1 MMKRII
7 TLLIIT
13 SMIGVVF
20 IQVVPINSSAGDDW
34 SGFYYLRRWR
44 PTHGQETGNGND
56 FGTLNTTPP
65 LEEEERHCTDWIQ
78 FYFDH
83 DGDYS
88 STQHLSSIYYHIWF
102 FSNNLINNKIG
113 YYFYYYAGHPESEL
127 EHFVNVNYSNAQ
139 GRNEPSGYALL
150 AKKHVVNEDILGEK
164 IYKMAIRLNTTGNE
178 PSIISNPKQTSFVI
192 LNLPDNDDLNSTGI
206 EGLGNDTDG
215 DGLTDWE
222 ELFIHYTNPKKED
235 TDNDGLDD
243 NEEILFGTDPNNWD
257 TDHDDLKD
265 STDPSPFDTR
275 YINKGDW
282 TIVLGTETPSDEGYI
297 MNGDINV
304 HGTLVLDSCNITMNC
319 TFDDQYSITVNSG
332 GTLIIKDSIIKSGNG
347 NYYFRITNNGN
358 LVMENA
364 SILCANKEIMVDANA
379 AAYIE
384 NSTIAGTCGEGGATY
399 GIYCKSSDILIG
411 NTTIKYK
418 WNGVYVRSTE
428 SISPIIK
435 NNIIEGANEGVYAVS
450 TGANPT
456 IMNNHFIYGGNGV
469 RLGETFG
476 DNPNPVIKN
485 NDFNDFRIGIISFSI
500 FAKASGNTL
509 WNCSQAGLSIKRGIE
524 FKDNIISS
532 ERYNFWSENYG
543 IICTGC
549 SPSINNTHINYARTG
564 IRIMDDANPKIN
576 DCIVTSSTIGVRC
589 RNNCHATITNTT
601 ISSSSSNAIYISSSC
616 TALLI
621 NTTFPT
627 YHVESA
633 SQMIV
638 KNYLHIKVVR
648 SNGLPL
654 QNTDVCVEDNDAVIY
669 ASFGYGGVDSRTD
682 SEGLCNWILVTDRMY
697 ISSNTAT
704 ENNTHVSVKYGNWEE
719 NRDVDMSSS
728 RMETFVYVPDSIP
741 PEIINVTTMPSPQEV
756 HGYVNISAE
765 VSDNIV
771 VYAVWMNIT
780 SPIGDNTGNFSMI
793 YDSSTDRYYKNQ
805 SYDSIGIYRFAIW
818 ANDTSDNW
826 NSSTGQF
833 TMQDTMPPIIEHTPI
848 ASALIN
854 SSIVIS
860 ASVTDNDGN
869 LTVTMYYKNVGDEY
883 FNSILMEKE
892 NGEVYSGTI
901 PPQFNT
907 GVVFYYI
914 DASDGTNTATHP
926 ATNAT
931 TQPHEITISQQS
943 DDAFN
948 WMLVFGMI
956 AVVVIIL
963 AILGIILLY
972 RRK

>member
-1 MMKRII
+1 MM
-7 TLLIIT
+7 
-13 SMIGVVF
+13 GAVF
-20 IQVVPINSSAGDDW
+20 IQIAPTNVKAEDDW

-88 STQHLSSIYYHIWF
+88 STRHLSSIYYHIWF

-127 EHFVNVNYSNAQ
+127 EHFVNVNFSNAQ

-150 AKKHVVNEDILGEK
+150 AKKHSVDEGILGEK

-192 LNLPDNDDLNSTGI
+192 LNLPDNDSLNSTGI
-206 EGLGNDTDG
+206 EGIGPDTDG
-215 DGLTDWE
+215 DGLTDWD
-222 ELFIHYTNPKKED
+222 ELFIYYTNPKEED
-235 TDNDGLDD
+235 TDDDGWTDHYEVNSSL
-243 NEEILFGTDPNNWD
+243 TDPNNWD
-257 TDHDDLKD
+257 TDNDDLRDFEDIQPLHSRYNED
-265 STDPSPFDTR
+265 SDWIVALGDT
-275 YINKGDW
+275 
-282 TIVLGTETPSDEGYI
+282 LTPSDEGYI
-297 MNGDINV
+297 MNGNINV

-319 TFDDQYSITVNSG
+319 TFDNQYSITVNSG

-347 NYYFRITNNGN
+347 NYYFSIINNGN

-364 SILCANKEIMVDANA
+364 SILCANKEIMIDANA
-379 AAYIE
+379 AAYIG
-384 NSTIAGTCGEGGATY
+384 NSTIAGTCGKGGATY
-399 GIYCKSSDILIG
+399 GIYCKSSNILIE

-418 WNGVYVRSTE
+418 WNGVYVKSTE

-435 NNIIEGANEGVYAVS
+435 NNIIEGANEGVYAVT
-450 TGANPT
+450 TGADPT
-456 IMNNHFIYGGNGV
+456 IMNNRFIYGGNGI

-476 DNPNPVIKN
+476 DDPNPLIKN
-485 NDFNDFRIGIISFSI
+485 NDFNDFRIGIISFSS

-509 WNCSQAGLSIKRGIE
+509 RNCSQAGLSIKRGME

-549 SPSINNTHINYARTG
+549 SPSINNTHISYARTG
-564 IRIMDDANPKIN
+564 IRIMDDASPKIN
-576 DCIVTSSTIGVRC
+576 DCIVTLNTIGVRC
-589 RNNCHATITNTT
+589 RNNCYATITNTT
-601 ISSSSSNAIYISSSC
+601 ISSSSSNAIYLSSSC

-621 NTTFPT
+621 NTTFST
-627 YHVESA
+627 YHVETA
-633 SQMIV
+633 NQIII
-638 KNYLHIKVVR
+638 KNYLHVKVIQ

-654 QNTDVCVEDNDAVIY
+654 SNADVCVKDNDAVIY
-669 ASFGYGGVDSRTD
+669 ASYGYEGADSRTNND
-682 SEGLCNWILVTDRMY
+682 GLCNWILVTDRMY
-697 ISSNTAT
+697 IGSNTAT
-704 ENNTHVSVKYGNWEE
+704 ENNTHVSVKYGGWEE
-719 NRDVDMSSS
+719 DRDVDMSSTHS
-728 RMETFVYVPDSIP
+728 EAFVYVTDSTP
-741 PEIINVTTMPSPQEV
+741 PEITDVTAIPSPQEL
-756 HGYVNISAE
+756 HGYVNISVN
-765 VSDNIV
+765 VSDNV
-771 VYAVWMNIT
+771 DVYAVWMNIT
-780 SPIGDNTGNFSMI
+780 SPVGDNTGNFSMI

-805 SYDSIGIYRFAIW
+805 SYDIVGTYQFIIW
-818 ANDTSDNW
+818 TNDTGDNW

-848 ASALIN
+848 TSALIN

-860 ASVTDNDGN
+860 ASVTDNDDN

-883 FNSILMEKE
+883 FNSVLMEKE

-901 PPQFNT
+901 PPQFMT
-907 GVVFYYI
+907 GMVFYYI
-914 DASDGTNTATHP
+914 EASDVVNTATHP
-926 ATNAT
+926 ATNAAA
-931 TQPHEITISQQS
+931 QPHEITISQQS

-948 WMLVFGMI
+948 WMLVYGMI
-956 AVVVIIL
+956 AAVVIIL
-963 AILGIILLY
+963 AILGIILWY